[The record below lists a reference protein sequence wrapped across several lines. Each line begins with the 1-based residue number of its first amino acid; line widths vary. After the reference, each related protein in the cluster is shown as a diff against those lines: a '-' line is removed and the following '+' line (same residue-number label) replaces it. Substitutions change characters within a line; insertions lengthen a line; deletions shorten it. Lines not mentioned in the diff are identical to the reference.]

1 MEFILLNENKQPT
14 HKWKNSSETKTS
26 KEVKDFDNYAVVVPK
41 GYIVLDFDT
50 TDDAKTMLEIV
61 DDLELKTRVYKTKR
75 GYHFW
80 FKANEPFKNFVKARL
95 ACGLFSDCR
104 SGTNGDKRAYVILKK
119 DGKTRE
125 LIRNYKLSDLDE
137 VPTFLHPVSAP
148 SDKFNFKDMG
158 DGDGRNQELFNYI
171 VFLQGQRFKK
181 DDIKETIN
189 IINDFIFTSSLPT
202 YEIETLTRD
211 DAFKPE
217 NEVIDTK
224 SKKVSGF
231 RHNEFG
237 DELIKQFKILTV
249 NDQLYIYND
258 GYYQQDDRIIERK
271 MIDLYPAIKQAQRN
285 EVLAYIRI
293 ETHKNIADI
302 NINPYI
308 INLENTR
315 LDVRN
320 GQLLDFDSSKIEFDR
335 IPVNYNRDTY
345 NADVDKMLNNVFV
358 DDSEIRALFEE
369 MLGYTL
375 IKHNRYRAG
384 FMFVGGGRNGKSTI
398 LDMIKTFIGKRNYST
413 IGLDK
418 LTDRFAT
425 AELEHKLAN
434 IGDDINN
441 VPLKETGTIKK
452 IFTGDSIMVERK
464 GERPFELEPY
474 AKMIFSANEIPRS
487 YDKTEGFYSR
497 LMFIP
502 FDAKFSADDEDYDP
516 NIEDKI
522 GTPEAMSY
530 LLNLA
535 LNGAQRLLKHG
546 EFTKP
551 ARVINAMEEYKTD
564 NSTVLSWIAD
574 SELNL
579 EHILSEPA
587 ANLYDEFSTW
597 CIDSGIKRN
606 NITGKKIFNKEL
618 REKYDL
624 DKKLKQKTDKKRYFT
639 VALDL

>member
-1 MEFILLNENKQPT
+1 MEFIILDHDKRPA
-14 HKWKNSSETKTS
+14 HKFKLPSETKTAA
-26 KEVKDFDNYAVVVPK
+26 EVRDYDNYAVVVPK
-41 GYIVLDFDT
+41 GYIVLDFDS
-50 TDDAKTMLEIV
+50 TDDAEIMLDIADQLEI
-61 DDLELKTRVYKTKR
+61 KTRVYKTKR

-104 SGTNGDKRAYVILKK
+104 SGTNGDKRAYVVLKK
-119 DGKTRE
+119 DGVKRE
-125 LIRNYKLSDLDE
+125 VVRNVKLSQVDE
-137 VPTFLHPVSAP
+137 VPRFLRPVSAP
-148 SDKFNFKDMG
+148 ADKFNFKNMG
-158 DGDGRNQELFNYI
+158 DGDGRNQQLFSYI
-171 VFLQGQRFKK
+171 VWLQGQGFKVE
-181 DDIKETIN
+181 DIRETISV
-189 IINDFIFTSSLPT
+189 INDFVLSDPLSDRELSMV
-202 YEIETLTRD
+202 LRD
-211 DAFKPE
+211 ESFKPE
-217 NEVIDTK
+217 DEVKKMSD
-224 SKKVSGF
+224 KKVSGF
-231 RHNEFG
+231 KHNEFG
-237 DELIKQFKILTV
+237 NELIKQYHIVTV
-249 NDQLYIYND
+249 NNQLYVYDD

-271 MIDLYPAIKQAQRN
+271 MIDMFPSIKQNQRS

-293 ETHKNIADI
+293 ETHKNPADI
-302 NINPYI
+302 KINPYI
-308 INLENTR
+308 INLNNTR
-315 LDVRN
+315 LDVRD
-320 GQLLDFDSSKIEFDR
+320 GKLLDFDSNKIEFDR
-335 IPVNYNRDTY
+335 IPVEYNRDAY
-345 NADVDKMLNNVFV
+345 NKDVDAMINKVFV
-358 DDSEIRALFEE
+358 NDLEVRSLFEE

-375 IKHNRYRAG
+375 IKHNRYRSG
-384 FMFVGGGRNGKSTI
+384 FMFVGSGRNGKSTM
-398 LDMIKTFIGKRNYST
+398 LDMIKNFVGKRNYST

-502 FDAKFSADDEDYDP
+502 FDARFSADDEDYDP

-522 GTPEAMSY
+522 STPNAMSY

-535 LNGAQRLLKHG
+535 LNGAQRLIKNG

-551 ARVINAMEEYKTD
+551 QRVLDVMDDYKTD
-564 NSTVLSWIAD
+564 NSTTLSWVSDEGID
-574 SELNL
+574 LDHTL
-579 EHILSEPA
+579 DTPA
-587 ANLYDEFSTW
+587 ANLYDEFSSW
-597 CIDSGIKRN
+597 CRMSGIKTA

-618 REKYDL
+618 REKFDL
-624 DKKLKQKTDKKRYFT
+624 DKKLKQRGDGKRYF
-639 VALDL
+639 VINLDD